1 MSKLTKIST
10 ISYKAIFSQRDNI
23 YLAVFKYDITYQSIR
38 EKRADRFLYPEMLEM
53 AKKLPNN
60 SHGWAFYKMSKF
72 ILTKKVY

>member
-1 MSKLTKIST
+1 MPKLTKIST

-23 YLAVFKYDITYQSIR
+23 YLAVFKYNITYQNIR
-38 EKRADRFLYPEMLEM
+38 EKRSDQFLYPEMLEM